1 VEANADKAGQIE
13 TAGGEPP
20 AVGRSDPPL
29 YEVTLWP
36 NLSLGRRGYRIVMGG
51 AATMLSLPMIALAG
65 SKVAL
70 GLLPFVLGALGALG
84 WFLRRNAR
92 DLSLHERL
100 RLWPDLMAVER
111 HEPSGRVL
119 RWQANPHWV
128 RLKLHP
134 DGRPQNYLTL
144 KGGGREIELGAFLS
158 PEEREDLAEQIEM
171 AMARARGA
179 VGER

>member
-1 VEANADKAGQIE
+1 MDAKADTARGTQ

-20 AVGRSDPPL
+20 AVDRSDPPL
-29 YEVTLWP
+29 YQVTLWP
-36 NLSLGRRGYRIVMGG
+36 NLSLGRRGYWVVMAG
-51 AATMLSLPMIALAG
+51 AAAMLSLPMLALG
-65 SKVAL
+65 SSKAAL
-70 GLLPFVLGALGALG
+70 GLAPFVLGALAALG

-92 DLSLHERL
+92 DLALHEQL
-100 RLWPDLMAVER
+100 RLWADLMAVER

-128 RLKLHP
+128 RVKLHP

-158 PEEREDLAEQIEM
+158 PEERAELAEEIEM

-179 VGER
+179 TGA